1 MHIEQILSEI
11 ESRYKSVRSG
21 LDVGFG
27 DESASRA
34 FAACRGGVW
43 RTLQSGGK
51 FPYADSQFQVVV
63 IAPQAV
69 SKETVREANRVLMP
83 EGCMYFTVA
92 ERRSGSD
99 EGFTAP
105 EIYKLVR
112 EGFDIVS
119 LNKPKWWNF
128 WRRRGTVTVCAR
140 KKAWREHRG
149 FSSGTCPLSPFTD
162 SSRAAFAAALFLSLF
177 FPSATF
183 ADGKNPAPK
192 VRDNAIIR
200 LLDSRAAAS
209 VVKYEEAAKI
219 VAEDAAL
226 GKPLQQFVIALV
238 SSEPYAPKYA
248 RIGEKKRKEY
258 LDRSREKIKTL
269 AEKNG
274 NALAWYLLSMENND
288 RKMLK
293 RAAEGE
299 NVQAMNA
306 WGTIQLT
313 EALTNPGIASNDVER
328 ILRKSFGYFKKAAE
342 KKDPNGFYNLGMCYM
357 NGYGTEQDVDMAY
370 DSFKFAADAGHPE
383 AMNNLGGFFRD
394 GIVVEKDIHAATRWF
409 KRSSDL
415 GNPYGQ
421 LNYGLALQRGEGV
434 DKPDPKAAAELF
446 KASAMQGNAD
456 AMDAYAMC
464 LYRGDGV
471 KKNDR
476 LAVTWYKRSAA
487 LGCAHAM
494 ENLAFCS
501 AMGIGGMTTSQEE
514 ATVWKVR
521 ARAAR
526 GDSNAVAWLI
536 QNGHAVR

>member
-1 MHIEQILSEI
+1 MHIEPLLSAI
-11 ESRYKSVRSG
+11 GARYKSVRSG

-27 DESASRA
+27 DEGASAA
-34 FAACRGGVW
+34 FASCRGGEW
-43 RTLQSGGK
+43 RTLGGVDR

-63 IAPQAV
+63 LAPSAV
-69 SKETVREANRVLMP
+69 TKELVREANRVLQP
-83 EGCMYFTVA
+83 EGSLFFTVA
-92 ERRSGSD
+92 ERRVGT
-99 EGFTAP
+99 EGFSAP

-119 LNKPKWWNF
+119 LNKPRWWRF
-128 WRRRGTVTVCAR
+128 GRERGTVTVCAR
-140 KKAWREHRG
+140 KKAWRERRSFSRG
-149 FSSGTCPLSPFTD
+149 GSFPLSPFANG
-162 SSRAAFAAALFLSLF
+162 SSSALAAAALLLF
-177 FPSATF
+177 SAFPASAATV
-183 ADGKNPAPK
+183 GKAAEK
-192 VRDNAIIR
+192 RERAIIS

-209 VVKYEEAAKI
+209 TVKYEEAAKI

-238 SSEPYAPKYA
+238 AAEPFAPDA
-248 RIGEKKRKEY
+248 ARRIGDAKRKEY
-258 LDRSREKIKTL
+258 LARSREKIRAL
-269 AEKNG
+269 AEKSG
-274 NALAWYLLSMENND
+274 NALAWYLLSIENND

-306 WGTIQLT
+306 WGTIQLA
-313 EALTNPGIASNDVER
+313 EALSNPGIATNDVER
-328 ILRKSFGYFKKAAE
+328 ILRKSFGFFKKAAE

-357 NGYGTEQDVDMAY
+357 NGYGVAQDVDMAY

-394 GIVVEKDIHAATRWF
+394 GIVVEKDVRAATRWF
-409 KRSSDL
+409 KRSADL

-434 DKPDPKAAAELF
+434 DADVKAAAALFKAAAE
-446 KASAMQGNAD
+446 QGNAE
-456 AMDAYAMC
+456 AMDAYGMC
-464 LYRGDGV
+464 FYRGEGV

-476 LAVTWYKRSAA
+476 LAVRWYKRSAS

-501 AMGIGGMTTSQEE
+501 AMGIGGMTPDQEE

-526 GDSNAVAWLI
+526 GDSNAVAWLR
-536 QNGHAVR
+536 QNGHAIR